1 MRRFLVAAA
10 VSVAMPAGVLAASGE
25 FAFVT
30 GQVTLQKAN
39 GQRSTPVKG
48 TPIDAG
54 DTITTGADG
63 MVQLT
68 MVDQA
73 RLSLRPNTA
82 FIVERYG
89 DKPESTDG
97 AVLNLI
103 RGTLRTFTGLLSATT
118 RDKYVMK
125 TRIATVGIRGSG
137 NILHMC
143 EGADCDRSIPGA
155 GGNQPVT
162 VNHTIE
168 GAHSVTNNASG
179 KTVVTGP
186 GQTAIV
192 QGNDEPRFIPI
203 PQFIAF
209 LGNTVAGTPRPG
221 QGLAGTAGTTAPPRV
236 FAPSDVGALPLVVT
250 EPRIALGANG
260 LGFVIDT
267 AIVEVGPDPNSLR
280 DVVVAS
286 AGSPFLSQATPS
298 GLQLQGTQLR
308 GFLAYEGLQSGVNAV
323 IGGGT
328 LRDGASVALSTGETI
343 VLGRTENATFGFFG
357 TGSPAPGSVHWAYA
371 PSSYPPYF
379 SDVLT
384 GTANYVL
391 ASATAP
397 TNQNNTAGTLGNATL
412 NVNFSNRTL
421 SLGMTVT
428 VPAASGN
435 AGGQWVLSATGVPF
449 AGNSFYA
456 STGDRLV
463 ITRGSV
469 SSATNGA
476 LAGSVEGGFVGRAL
490 NGAIVGYGIS
500 DTSPATSANWNFVSG
515 VAAFT
520 GPGQNPNVPYLE
532 GRVSD
537 PQGTLAGDF
546 VQVYATTNRPAE
558 VAIDAQ
564 GRATGFAA
572 PFGSMGSH
580 AAYSLGSAQVVQ
592 SGFDPET
599 GLIWGRWGGGTAQ
612 VSGGGQSQA
621 LNLTNASLHYVF
633 AGQQSGPPSLPL
645 TGAAIYDV
653 IGSTSPTDGAGHVGT
668 LNSAGL
674 NVNFTTR
681 RLDATVNFGING
693 QTWNG
698 SASNVPIYRDQYFSA
713 FAGTP
718 TPGLPNPGALT
729 VTCTPNCGANAN
741 GSLDGFFTGRT
752 GQRAGMMYNLG
763 GNQGAVAF
771 GRRGS

>member
-1 MRRFLVAAA
+1 MRRSLVAVA
-10 VSVAMPAGVLAASGE
+10 VSVAIPAGAMAASGE

-30 GQVTLQKAN
+30 GQVTHSKAN

-48 TPIDAG
+48 TPVDPGDA
-54 DTITTGADG
+54 IVTGADG

-73 RLSLRPNTA
+73 RLSLRPNTQ

-89 DKPESTDG
+89 DRPESADG
-97 AVLNLI
+97 VVLNLVK
-103 RGTLRTFTGLLSATT
+103 GTLRTFTALLSTT
-118 RDKYVMK
+118 QREKFVMK

-137 NILHMC
+137 NILHTC

-155 GGNQPVT
+155 GGSQTVT

-168 GAHSVTNNASG
+168 GAHSVTNNATG

-186 GQTAIV
+186 GQTAV
-192 QGNDEPRFIPI
+192 VEGDEPPRFIPT
-203 PQFIAF
+203 PQFIADT
-209 LGNTVAGTPRPG
+209 GNTM
-221 QGLAGTAGTTAPPRV
+221 AGTARAAQGGTGTAAPPRV
-236 FAPSDVGALPLVVT
+236 FAPSDVAALPLIVT
-250 EPRIALGANG
+250 EPRIALGSNG

-267 AIVEVGPDPNSLR
+267 GTAVGVDPIGLR

-286 AGSPFLSQATPS
+286 AGSPFLSQATTA
-298 GLQLQGTQLR
+298 GLQLTGTQLR
-308 GFLAYEGLQSGVNAV
+308 GFAAYEGLQSGVNAV

-328 LRDGASVALSTGETI
+328 LQNGASVTLSTGETI

-357 TGSPAPGSVHWAYA
+357 TGSAVPGSVHWAYA
-371 PSSYPPYF
+371 PSGYPPYF

-384 GTANYVL
+384 GTASYVL
-391 ASATAP
+391 AAATAP
-397 TNQNNTAGTLGNATL
+397 TNQNNTAGSLGSATL
-412 NVNFSNRTL
+412 NVNFTNRTL

-428 VPAASGN
+428 IPGAGGN

-463 ITRGSV
+463 IQRGSV
-469 SSATNGA
+469 SSATNPG
-476 LAGSVEGGFVGRAL
+476 LVGSVEGGFVGRGL
-490 NGAIVGYGIS
+490 SGAIVGYGIS
-500 DTSPATSANWNFVSG
+500 DSSPTSSSNWNFVSG

-520 GPGQNPNVPYLE
+520 GPEQNPNVPFIE

-537 PQGTLAGDF
+537 PQGTLAGNF
-546 VQVYATTNRPAE
+546 IEVYATTNRPGE
-558 VAIDAQ
+558 VTSDAQ
-564 GRATGFAA
+564 GRATAFSA

-580 AAYSLGSAQVVQ
+580 ASYTIGSAQVVQ
-592 SGFDPET
+592 SGLDPET

-612 VSGGGQSQA
+612 VSGNGQSQA
-621 LNLTNASLHYVF
+621 LNLTNANLHYIF
-633 AGQQSGPPSLPL
+633 AGQQAGPPALPL
-645 TGAAIYDV
+645 TGTAIYDV
-653 IGSTSPTDGAGHVGT
+653 IGSTSPTDGAGRVGT
-668 LNSAGL
+668 LNSAAL
-674 NVNFTTR
+674 NVDFTQR
-681 RLDATVNFGING
+681 RVGATVNFGING

-698 SASNVPIYRDQYFSA
+698 TAANVPIYRDQYFSA
-713 FAGTP
+713 FAGSP
-718 TPGLPNPGALT
+718 TPGLPNPGALSI
-729 VTCTPNCGANAN
+729 TCTPSCGTNAT

-752 GQRAGMMYNLG
+752 GQRAGMIYNLG

-771 GRRGS
+771 GRRGG

>member
-1 MRRFLVAAA
+1 MRRFLVAVA
-10 VSVAMPAGVLAASGE
+10 VSVAIQAGALAASGE
-25 FAFVT
+25 FAFVPGPVALT
-30 GQVTLQKAN
+30 KPN

-48 TPIDAG
+48 SPVDPG

-68 MVDQA
+68 MADQA

-89 DKPESTDG
+89 DRPESAEG
-97 AVLNLI
+97 VVLNLL
-103 RGTLRTFTGLLSATT
+103 RGTLRTFTGLLSPAS
-118 RDKYVMK
+118 RDKFVMK

-137 NILHMC
+137 NILHHC
-143 EGADCDRSIPGA
+143 EGASCDRSIPGA
-155 GGNQPVT
+155 GGDRAIT

-168 GAHSVTNNASG
+168 GAHSVTNNATG
-179 KTVVTGP
+179 ETVVTGP
-186 GQTAIV
+186 GQTAAV
-192 QGNDEPRFIPI
+192 ENNDPPRYIPT
-203 PQFIAF
+203 PLFVAN
-209 LGNTVAGTPRPG
+209 LGNVI
-221 QGLAGTAGTTAPPRV
+221 AGTARAAQGGSDAPAPPRV

-267 AIVEVGPDPNSLR
+267 AIVEVGPDPNGLR
-280 DVVVAS
+280 DVVVA
-286 AGSPFLSQATPS
+286 AANSPFLSQATPA

-328 LRDGASVALSTGETI
+328 LRDGASVALSTGEAI

-357 TGSPAPGSVHWAYA
+357 TGSAVPGSVHWAYA
-371 PSSYPPYF
+371 PSGYPPYF

-391 ASATAP
+391 AAATAP
-397 TNQNNTAGTLGNATL
+397 TNQNNTAGTLGSATL
-412 NVNFSNRTL
+412 NANFSNRTL
-421 SLGMTVT
+421 NLGMTVT
-428 VPAASGN
+428 IPGASGN

-469 SSATNGA
+469 SSASNGA
-476 LAGSVEGGFVGRAL
+476 LAGSVEGGFVGRGL
-490 NGAIVGYGIS
+490 SGAIVGYGIS
-500 DTSPATSANWNFVSG
+500 DTSPTSSANWNFISG

-520 GPGQNPNVPYLE
+520 GPEQNPNVPYLE

-537 PQGTLAGDF
+537 PAGTLAGNF

-558 VAIDAQ
+558 VSIDAQ

-580 AAYSLGSAQVVQ
+580 ASYTLGTAQVVQ

-612 VSGGGQSQA
+612 VSGGGQQQA
-621 LNLTNASLHYVF
+621 LNLTNASLHYIF
-633 AGQQSGPPSLPL
+633 AGQQSAPPALPL
-645 TGAAIYDV
+645 TGTAIYDV
-653 IGSTSPTDGAGHVGT
+653 IGSTSPTDGAGRVGNF
-668 LNSAGL
+668 NSAAL
-674 NVNFTTR
+674 NVNFTSR

-713 FAGTP
+713 FAGSP
-718 TPGLPNPGALT
+718 TPGLPNPGLLT
-729 VTCTPNCGANAN
+729 ITCTPSCGTNAS